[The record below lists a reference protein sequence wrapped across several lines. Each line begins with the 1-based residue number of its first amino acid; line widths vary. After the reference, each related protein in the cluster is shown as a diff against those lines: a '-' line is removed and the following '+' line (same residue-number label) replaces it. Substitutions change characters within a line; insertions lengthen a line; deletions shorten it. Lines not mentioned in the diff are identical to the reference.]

1 VNFRMHFQDLP
12 HSQFLQTKCQAQ
24 AGALQIEF
32 PEITRVEVTHTHSGD
47 DRATHV
53 HALGRHIDL
62 ASNATSRSA
71 RESIQE
77 AFGRL
82 HRQLRKH
89 HDKHVYNRRRERAAA
104 GARAVS
110 S

>member
-1 VNFRMHFQDLP
+1 MNFRMHFQDLP
-12 HSQFLQTKCQAQ
+12 HSRFLQTKCQAR
-24 AGALQIEF
+24 AGALQTEF
-32 PEITRVEVTHTHSGD
+32 PEIMRVEVTHTHSGD

-53 HALGRHIDL
+53 HATGRHIDL

-82 HRQLRKH
+82 HRQLRKQ
-89 HDKHVYNRRRERAAA
+89 HDKHIFNRRRETR
-104 GARAVS
+104 S

>member
-1 VNFRMHFQDLP
+1 MNFRMHFQDLP

-24 AGALQIEF
+24 AGALESEF

-53 HALGRHIDL
+53 HALGRHLDL

-82 HRQLRKH
+82 HRQLRKR
-89 HDKHVYNRRRERAAA
+89 HDKYLSNRRRD
-104 GARAVS
+104 ARS
-110 S
+110 